1 MNHKSKHYFEDLNVI
16 EESMNIEGLEEILS
30 LPDIADQATFIFI
43 DGTDDP
49 FGINDIMFKMD
60 EILAERSGLFDDC
73 EEGKSMIIDFTQ
85 MSENE
90 FHELF
95 KEAAACVELENELA
109 AMTIDP
115 AGRNHY
121 IS

>member
-1 MNHKSKHYFEDLNVI
+1 MNHKSKHYIENQNVI
-16 EESMNIEGLEEILS
+16 EDSMNTEGLEEIIS
-30 LPDIADQATFIFI
+30 LPDIDDQATFIFI

-60 EILAERSGLFDDC
+60 EILAERCGLFDDLD
-73 EEGKSMIIDFTQ
+73 ESTPVVIDYTKL
-85 MSENE
+85 SKDEI
-90 FHELF
+90 HDLVW
-95 KEAAACVELENELA
+95 EAAAAVELENELTA
-109 AMTIDP
+109 ITTDS

>member
-1 MNHKSKHYFEDLNVI
+1 MNHKSKHYFEDQNVI

-30 LPDIADQATFIFI
+30 LPDIDDQATFIFI

-60 EILAERSGLFDDC
+60 EILDERYGLFDDLD
-73 EEGKSMIIDFTQ
+73 ESKPVIIDFTK
-85 MSENE
+85 MSENA

-95 KEAAACVELENELA
+95 KEAAAFVELESELA
-109 AMTIDP
+109 AMTIDS

>member
-1 MNHKSKHYFEDLNVI
+1 MNHKSKHYFEDQNVI

-30 LPDIADQATFIFI
+30 LPDIDDEATFIFI

-60 EILAERSGLFDDC
+60 EILAERYGMFDEC
-73 EEGKSMIIDFTQ
+73 NEGKPIIIDFTQ
-85 MSENE
+85 MSESE

-95 KEAAACVELENELA
+95 KEAAACVELEDELA
-109 AMTIDP
+109 AMTIDS

>member
-1 MNHKSKHYFEDLNVI
+1 MNHKSKHYLEDLNVI

-30 LPDIADQATFIFI
+30 LPDIDDQATFIFI

-60 EILAERSGLFDDC
+60 EILAERCGLFDDLD
-73 EEGKSMIIDFTQ
+73 ESTLVVIDYTKL
-85 MSENE
+85 SKDEI
-90 FHELF
+90 HDLVW
-95 KEAAACVELENELA
+95 EAATAVELENELT
-109 AMTIDP
+109 AMTMDS
-115 AGRNHY
+115 ADKNHY

>member
-1 MNHKSKHYFEDLNVI
+1 MNHKSKHYFEDQNVI
-16 EESMNIEGLEEILS
+16 EESMSIEGLEEILS
-30 LPDIADQATFIFI
+30 LSDIDDQATFIFI

-60 EILAERSGLFDDC
+60 EILAERFGLFDDC
-73 EEGKSMIIDFTQ
+73 DEDEPVIIDFTQ
-85 MSENE
+85 LSEYE
-90 FHELF
+90 MQELVE
-95 KEAAACVELENELA
+95 EAVARVELENELA
-109 AMTIDP
+109 SMTVDP

>member
-1 MNHKSKHYFEDLNVI
+1 MNHKSKYYNVEQNVI

-30 LPDIADQATFIFI
+30 LPDIDDQATFIFI

-60 EILAERSGLFDDC
+60 EILAERCGLFDDLD
-73 EEGKSMIIDFTQ
+73 ESTPVVIDYTKL
-85 MSENE
+85 SKDEI
-90 FHELF
+90 HDLVW
-95 KEAAACVELENELA
+95 EAATAVELENELA
-109 AMTIDP
+109 AITTDS
-115 AGRNHY
+115 ASRNHY